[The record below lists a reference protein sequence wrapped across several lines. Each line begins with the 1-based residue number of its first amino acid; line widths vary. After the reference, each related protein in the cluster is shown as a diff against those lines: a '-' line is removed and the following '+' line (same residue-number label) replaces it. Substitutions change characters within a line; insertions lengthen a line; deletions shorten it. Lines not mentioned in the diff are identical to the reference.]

1 MGNRSSSS
9 GMRSDTVI
17 LEDGPGGAG
26 GGGGDN
32 GRADDEAFATSL
44 RTNMQRLI
52 LYAKSSDPSLQ
63 RDVAERI
70 ANEAVVSSRRALI
83 IQLGGL
89 DLLIPLAQSKDTD
102 IQRLAAHAMANL
114 SVEVSRS
121 VRRWDGVIS
130 LKELTRQRG
139 ETGRTA
145 QPLLDT
151 PRLRSLYLTPFRLS
165 PLSPSL

>member
-9 GMRSDTVI
+9 SGRGDTII
-17 LEDGPGGAG
+17 LEDGPEGVASGSDGAG
-26 GGGGDN
+26 AGSGSGGVGTDG
-32 GRADDEAFATSL
+32 GRADDEAFAASL
-44 RTNMQRLI
+44 RSNMQRLI

-89 DLLIPLAQSKDTD
+89 DLLIPLAQSRDVD

-114 SVEVSRS
+114 SVEVSR
-121 VRRWDGVIS
+121 G
-130 LKELTRQRG
+130 
-139 ETGRTA
+139 
-145 QPLLDT
+145 
-151 PRLRSLYLTPFRLS
+151 
-165 PLSPSL
+165 